1 MNTNVIN
8 FDLGV
13 HVEWKKKKKKK
24 WKGCLSYS

>member
-13 HVEWKKKKKKK
+13 HVEWKKRNGKDV
-24 WKGCLSYS
+24 YHIVN

>member
-13 HVEWKKKKKKK
+13 HVEWKTSNGKDV
-24 WKGCLSYS
+24 YHIID

>member
-13 HVEWKKKKKKK
+13 HVEWKKKKK